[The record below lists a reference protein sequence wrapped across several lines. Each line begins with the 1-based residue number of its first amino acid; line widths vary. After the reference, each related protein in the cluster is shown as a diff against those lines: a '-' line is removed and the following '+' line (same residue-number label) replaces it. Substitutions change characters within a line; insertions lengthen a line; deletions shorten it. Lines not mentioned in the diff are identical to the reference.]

1 VVSGVLLALA
11 YPPADLGPLAL
22 VALVPLLWAWRDATP
37 LAAARDG
44 FVFALVFLAILL
56 AGFTNIGYTAAVS
69 LIVAASFYY
78 AATGALVAAF
88 ARRGIG
94 APWLTAAVWVFFEGL
109 RGRWPL
115 GGLPW
120 GEIGI
125 ALHNVGPARALA
137 SFGGVALVTF
147 VVVAANGV
155 VVDLLVAARSRAPR
169 ALTLAAVGLVAL
181 LAVSVVADLTRYR
194 PRETGRL
201 RFALLQGD
209 RQEGPPST
217 QQIADQ
223 DLTNAH
229 FALADRLHGHY
240 DLIVF
245 PESALDYDP
254 EEFPPLRQRIVD
266 LAARHDAVV
275 LVNARYRAPNGLL
288 YNANLAYG
296 PDGRL
301 LGVYAKEHLVPF
313 GEYVPLRAELT
324 FISDLRQIPYD
335 FTAGSR
341 RVLFKAGGRP
351 VGMVICYESAYAP
364 LVRDFV
370 RDGAQALVVSTSDR
384 SFGRSG
390 FAATHVA
397 TGQMRAAETG
407 RPVLHAALSGVTAVI
422 DADGR
427 VRHTTSL
434 FTSALTTGTV
444 TTTTGETPF
453 VRFGEW
459 VLVGSALALL
469 GAAFA
474 AGLRQRRGVP
484 VDSPSRADRA
494 EGASG
499 A

>member
-1 VVSGVLLALA
+1 VASGTLLALA

-37 LAAARDG
+37 LTAARDG
-44 FVFALVFLAILL
+44 FVFALAFLAILM
-56 AGFTNIGYTAAVS
+56 AGLTKTGYTGTVT
-69 LIVAASFYY
+69 LIVAAGLYY

-88 ARRGIG
+88 SRRGVHG
-94 APWLTAAVWVFFEGL
+94 PALTAAVWVFFESL

-115 GGLPW
+115 GGLAW
-120 GEIGI
+120 GELGI
-125 ALHNVGPARALA
+125 AFHNVAPARALA

-147 VVVAANGV
+147 VAVAVNGFL
-155 VVDLLVAARSRAPR
+155 VDLLAAARRRPR
-169 ALTLAAVGLVAL
+169 SLIIAAAGLVGLLV
-181 LAVSVVADLTRYR
+181 VSFVADATRYQ
-194 PRETGRL
+194 PRDSGRIH
-201 RFALLQGD
+201 FALLQGD
-209 RQEGPPST
+209 RQEAPSSALQVAT
-217 QQIADQ
+217 Q

-229 FALADRLHGHY
+229 FALADRLRGRY

-245 PESALDYDP
+245 PESALDLDP

-266 LAARHDAVV
+266 LAAKHRAVV

-301 LGVYAKEHLVPF
+301 LAVYAKQHLVPF
-313 GEYVPLRAELT
+313 GEYVPLRDQLT

-335 FTAGSR
+335 FTAGNR
-341 RVLFKAGGRP
+341 RVLFHAGGRP
-351 VGMVICYESAYAP
+351 FATVICYESAYAP
-364 LVRDFV
+364 LVRDLV

-384 SFGRSG
+384 SYGRSG
-390 FAATHVA
+390 IPATHVA
-397 TGQMRAAETG
+397 TGQLRAAETG
-407 RPVLHAALSGVTAVI
+407 RPVLHVALSGVTAVI

-427 VRHTTSL
+427 VQDRTSL
-434 FTSALTTGTV
+434 FARAVTTGTL

-469 GAAFA
+469 AAAFV
-474 AGLRQRRGVP
+474 AGRRARRDIL
-484 VDSPSRADRA
+484 VDSPPRAARA
-494 EGASG
+494 EGATG